1 MFRLGK
7 IVAAV
12 SLALGVAAVNA
23 GEPWSDLGRN
33 ATEAE
38 VAAWDIDI
46 RPDFQGLKPG
56 SGTAEEGEA
65 IFLEKCA
72 LCHGDFGE
80 SNEYFA
86 PLVLGNITEDD
97 IETGRVAALKDPTRV
112 RTTLMKINN
121 LSTLMD
127 FINRAM
133 PWNAPKTLTT
143 DELYSVT
150 AYLLSL
156 AYIIEPDFELNQDTV
171 HDVQELMP
179 NRNGMTLDH
188 GLWKIDGKPDVV
200 SERCMD
206 NCDDKVE
213 VISSLPDYAKPA
225 HGNLYDQHRIFG
237 PTRGVV
243 YEVEGGEEAPAE
255 ESSSASEPPM
265 DLLAGNGCTGC
276 HQVKG
281 KLVGPGFDEVA
292 AKYNGQEGAVAY
304 LANKIRSG
312 GAGVWGNMPM
322 PPMPQ
327 VTEEQAETIAS
338 WLAGK

>member
-1 MFRLGK
+1 MFKLVK
-7 IVAAV
+7 LFAAA
-12 SLALGVAAVNA
+12 SLALGVAAA
-23 GEPWSDLGRN
+23 QAADPWASLGRDP
-33 ATEAE
+33 TEAE

-56 SGTAEEGEA
+56 SGNAEEGEEL
-65 IFLEKCA
+65 FLEKCA

-86 PLVLGNITEDD
+86 PLVLGNITEED
-97 IETGRVAALKDPTRV
+97 IENGRVAALKDPTRV

-133 PWNAPKTLTT
+133 PWNAPKTLTP
-143 DELYSVT
+143 DELYAIT

-171 HDVQELMP
+171 HEVQERMP
-179 NRNGMTLDH
+179 NRNGMTWDH
-188 GLWKIDGKPDVV
+188 GLWKVDGKPDVV
-200 SERCMD
+200 SERCMSH
-206 NCDDKVE
+206 CDDKVE
-213 VISSLPDYAKPA
+213 VTSSLPDYAKPA
-225 HGNLYDQHRIFG
+225 HGNLFDQHRFVG
-237 PTRGVV
+237 PVRGVV
-243 YEVEGGEEAPAE
+243 YDVEGEEALAE
-255 ESSSASEPPM
+255 ETAAASEPPM

-276 HQVKG
+276 HQMKG

-292 AKYNGQEGAVAY
+292 AKYNGQSDAVAY
-304 LANKIRSG
+304 LAGKIRNG
-312 GAGVWGNMPM
+312 GGGVWGSMPM
-322 PPMPQ
+322 PPLPQ
-327 VTEEQAETIAS
+327 VTEEQATIIAS

>member
-1 MFRLGK
+1 MFRLVK
-7 IVAAV
+7 VIAAV
-12 SLALGVAAVNA
+12 SLALGATNLQANEA
-23 GEPWSDLGRN
+23 WKDLGRN

-56 SGTAEEGEA
+56 SGNAEIGEE

-86 PLVLGNITEDD
+86 PLVLGNITEED
-97 IETGRVAALKDPTRV
+97 IETGRVAALKDPTRG

-121 LSTLMD
+121 WSTLMD

-133 PWNAPKTLTT
+133 PWNAPKTLTP

-150 AYLLSL
+150 AYILSL

-171 HDVQELMP
+171 HDVQQLMP
-179 NRNGMTLDH
+179 NRNGMTWDH

-200 SERCMD
+200 SKRCMK
-206 NCDDKVE
+206 NCADSVE

-243 YEVEGGEEAPAE
+243 YEVEGGEEPSE
-255 ESSSASEPPM
+255 EVSAASEPPM
-265 DLLAGNGCTGC
+265 DLLAANGCTGC

-281 KLVGPGFDEVA
+281 KLVGPGFDEVS
-292 AKYNGQEGAVAY
+292 AKYAGQADAVEY
-304 LANKIRSG
+304 LVGKIRNG
-312 GAGVWGNMPM
+312 GGGVWGGMPM
-322 PPMPQ
+322 PAMPQ
-327 VTEEQAETIAS
+327 VSEEQAKIIAS

>member
-1 MFRLGK
+1 MFKLVK
-7 IVAAV
+7 LTAAA
-12 SLALGVAAVNA
+12 SLIFGAALAHAQS
-23 GEPWSDLGRN
+23 PWSDLGRN
-33 ATEAE
+33 ATADE

-56 SGTAEEGEA
+56 SGNAEDGEA
-65 IFLEKCA
+65 IFIEKCA

-97 IETGRVAALKDPTRV
+97 IETGRVAALKDPSRV

-133 PWNAPKTLTT
+133 PWNAPKTLTP

-171 HDVQELMP
+171 HEVQERMP
-179 NRNGMTLDH
+179 NRNGMTTDH
-188 GLWKIDGKPDVV
+188 GLWDINGKPDVV
-200 SERCMD
+200 SKRCMD
-206 NCDDKVE
+206 NCASDVKVAST
-213 VISSLPDYAKPA
+213 IPDYAKPA
-225 HGNLYDQHRIFG
+225 HGSLFDQMRLVG

-243 YEVEGGEEAPAE
+243 YETGEPEATE
-255 ESSSASEPPM
+255 EPTVAANEPPM
-265 DLLAGNGCTGC
+265 ELLTGNGCTGC

-281 KLVGPGFDEVA
+281 KLVGPGFDEVG
-292 AKYNGQEGAVAY
+292 AKYKGQADAITY
-304 LANKIRSG
+304 LAGKIRNG

-322 PPMPQ
+322 PPMMQ
-327 VTEEQAETIAS
+327 VTEEQATTIAT
-338 WLAGK
+338 WLANQ

>member
-1 MFRLGK
+1 MFRLVK
-7 IVAAV
+7 VVAAI
-12 SLALGVAAVNA
+12 SLALGMASVQAS
-23 GEPWSDLGRN
+23 EPWSDLGRK

-56 SGTAEEGEA
+56 SGTAEEGEE

-86 PLVLGNITEDD
+86 PLVLGNITEED
-97 IETGRVAALKDPTRV
+97 IETGRVAALQDPTRV
-112 RTTLMKINN
+112 RTTLMKLNN

-133 PWNAPKTLTT
+133 PWNAPKTLTP
-143 DELYSVT
+143 DELYAVT

-171 HDVQELMP
+171 HDVQKRMP
-179 NRNGMTLDH
+179 NRHGMTWDH

-200 SERCMD
+200 SKRCMK
-206 NCDDKVE
+206 NCADKVE
-213 VISSLPDYAKPA
+213 VTSSLPDYAKPA
-225 HGNLYDQHRIFG
+225 HGNLFDQHRLVG
-237 PTRGVV
+237 PVRGVV
-243 YEVEGGEEAPAE
+243 YEVEGDEAAVEET
-255 ESSSASEPPM
+255 SSANEPPM

-276 HQVKG
+276 HQIKG
-281 KLVGPGFDEVA
+281 KLVGPGFDEIS
-292 AKYNGQEGAVAY
+292 AKYKDQADAIAY
-304 LANKIRSG
+304 LAGKIRSG
-312 GAGVWGNMPM
+312 GGGVWGSMPM

-327 VTEEQAETIAS
+327 VTEEQAQTIAG

>member
-1 MFRLGK
+1 MFK
-7 IVAAV
+7 WVNFVAVAGV
-12 SLALGVAAVNA
+12 ALGIASANA
-23 GEPWSDLGRN
+23 SDPWSDLGRN

-56 SGTAEEGEA
+56 SGTAEEGEE

-86 PLVLGNITEDD
+86 PLVLGNITQDD

-133 PWNAPKTLTT
+133 PWNAPKTLTP

-150 AYLLSL
+150 AYILSL

-171 HDVQELMP
+171 HDVQALMP

-188 GLWKIDGKPDVV
+188 GLWKVDGKPDVV
-200 SERCMD
+200 SERCMK
-206 NCDDKVE
+206 NCANFE
-213 VISSLPDYAKPA
+213 ITSTIPDYAKPA
-225 HGNLYDQHRIFG
+225 HGNLFDQHRLVG
-237 PTRGVV
+237 PARGVV
-243 YEVEGGEEAPAE
+243 YAVEGAEETVEEAPA
-255 ESSSASEPPM
+255 ASEPPM

-276 HQVKG
+276 HQLKG
-281 KLVGPGFDEVA
+281 KLVGPGFDEIA
-292 AKYNGQEGAVAY
+292 AKYNGQADAVPY
-304 LANKIRSG
+304 LAGKIRSG
-312 GAGVWGNMPM
+312 GGGVWGNMPM

>member
-1 MFRLGK
+1 MFKLVK
-7 IVAAV
+7 IAAV
-12 SLALGVAAVNA
+12 ASLAFGVALANA
-23 GEPWSDLGRN
+23 ETPWGDLGRN
-33 ATEAE
+33 ATNDE

-56 SGTAEEGEA
+56 SGNAEDGEA
-65 IFLEKCA
+65 IFIEKCA

-97 IETGRVAALKDPTRV
+97 IETGRVAALKDPSRV

-133 PWNAPKTLTT
+133 PWNAPKTLTP
-143 DELYSVT
+143 DELYSIT

-179 NRNGMTLDH
+179 NRNGMTTDH

-206 NCDDKVE
+206 NCVANVE
-213 VISSLPDYAKPA
+213 VASTIPDYAKPA
-225 HGNLYDQHRIFG
+225 HGNLFDQMRLVG
-237 PTRGVV
+237 PARGVV
-243 YEVEGGEEAPAE
+243 YETGEAPAE
-255 ESSSASEPPM
+255 EETIASNEPPM
-265 DLLAGNGCTGC
+265 DLLTGNGCTGC

-281 KLVGPGFDEVA
+281 KLVGPGFDEVG
-292 AKYNGQEGAVAY
+292 AKYAGQADAVAY
-304 LANKIRSG
+304 LAGKIRNG
-312 GAGVWGNMPM
+312 GAGVWGSMPM
-322 PPMPQ
+322 PPMMQ
-327 VTEEQAETIAS
+327 VTEEQATTIAE
-338 WLAGK
+338 WLANQ

>member
-1 MFRLGK
+1 MFK
-7 IVAAV
+7 WVNFVATAAI
-12 SLALGVAAVNA
+12 ALGVASANA
-23 GEPWSDLGRN
+23 GEPWGNLGRN
-33 ATEAE
+33 ATDAE

-56 SGTAEEGEA
+56 SGTAEEGEE

-86 PLVLGNITEDD
+86 PLVLGNITQDD
-97 IETGRVAALKDPTRV
+97 IESGRVAALKDPTRV
-112 RTTLMKINN
+112 RTTLMKLNN

-171 HDVQELMP
+171 HEVQELMP
-179 NRNGMTLDH
+179 NRHGMTQDH
-188 GLWKIDGKPDVV
+188 GLWKIDGEPDVV

-206 NCDDKVE
+206 NCASFE
-213 VISSLPDYAKPA
+213 VKSTIPDYAKPA
-225 HGNLYDQHRIFG
+225 HGNLFDQNRLIG

-243 YEVEGGEEAPAE
+243 YAVEGEEASAAEAPA
-255 ESSSASEPPM
+255 ASEPPM

-276 HQVKG
+276 HQLKG
-281 KLVGPGFDEVA
+281 KLVGPGFDEVS
-292 AKYNGQEGAVAY
+292 AKYSGQADAVSY
-304 LANKIRSG
+304 LAGKIRSG
-312 GAGVWGNMPM
+312 GGGIWGGMAM

-327 VTEEQAETIAS
+327 VTEAQAETIAS